1 MFSAV
6 FLILTFLTPTP
17 SYQRPVTVSSSNI
30 LVELAHLEKKQSEIS
45 PKELAAFANELLDKR
60 GFDYR
65 FDICDILSE
74 RERQSSEA
82 AIPASY
88 TLAQR
93 NGKQQDFKFIVA
105 GGGEGLCGEC
115 MTSLPAVQVTAKEM
129 VLIAEGKRFRVRRPA
144 SFTLDKVELVDAGMK
159 KVSRT
164 WQLPYQTIP
173 IGISP
178 DSLKLYLEFFTQ
190 YKLDGLVL
198 ELSEDG
204 AIAFRDRSEVK
215 FVEGKLV
222 EDHPKDPDNAYLSF
236 IRFDTGNK
244 AFIIRFSA
252 PCT

>member
-1 MFSAV
+1 
-6 FLILTFLTPTP
+6 
-17 SYQRPVTVSSSNI
+17 
-30 LVELAHLEKKQSEIS
+30 
-45 PKELAAFANELLDKR
+45 
-60 GFDYR
+60 
-65 FDICDILSE
+65 
-74 RERQSSEA
+74 
-82 AIPASY
+82 
-88 TLAQR
+88 
-93 NGKQQDFKFIVA
+93 
-105 GGGEGLCGEC
+105 

-204 AIAFRDRSEVK
+204 AIAFQIGRASCR
-215 FVEGKLV
+215 
-222 EDHPKDPDNAYLSF
+222 
-236 IRFDTGNK
+236 
-244 AFIIRFSA
+244 
-252 PCT
+252 